1 MMARPTGRYKDAA
14 DQQGN
19 WLGSLIAY
27 WPLILATLTVIAFI
41 LNAQRDIADLKN
53 QTVVNGSRILAMGQ
67 RTDSLAQSA
76 VIRDFMICKVFE
88 TLLKKDSTAARLP
101 KHCDDVFQSMGYR

>member
-1 MMARPTGRYKDAA
+1 MSRPTGRYRHAA
-14 DQQGN
+14 DDQGT
-19 WLGSLIAY
+19 WIGSVLAY

-41 LNAQRDIADLKN
+41 LNAQRDIADLKGN
-53 QTVVNGSRILAMGQ
+53 VVLNGGRIQAIAA
-67 RTDSLAQSA
+67 RTDSLTQGA

-88 TLLKKDSTAARLP
+88 TLVRKDSTAARLP